1 MWVEGNPVTGLALEH
16 QEDAA
21 AVFTAANTWQL
32 IKDKEANALFS
43 EDYLIPKGEG
53 KQNSPY
59 SMMGCLNYVLKK
71 SAKKNL
77 VSIFLFLYC
86 SQT

>member
-1 MWVEGNPVTGLALEH
+1 MTGLALEH
-16 QEDAA
+16 QEDVA

-32 IKDKEANALFS
+32 IKDKKANAIFS
-43 EDYLIPKGEG
+43 EDYLIPKKEG
-53 KQNSPY
+53 KKNSPY
-59 SMMGCLNYVLKK
+59 SMMGCISYALNK

>member
-1 MWVEGNPVTGLALEH
+1 MWVEGNPVTGLELEH
-16 QEDAA
+16 QEDVA

-32 IKDKEANALFS
+32 IKDKKTNAIFS
-43 EDYLIPKGEG
+43 GDYLIPKKEG
-53 KQNSPY
+53 KKNSPY
-59 SMMGCLNYVLKK
+59 SMMGMLNYVLKK